1 MSQVSDLHEKWS
13 RDPDYLEAYDELG
26 PEFALAR
33 SLIEARAGAGLTQAQ
48 LAARMETTQSVVA
61 RLESGRAHPSTRTL
75 QKVARS
81 TGTMLRISFEPNVA
95 S

>member
-1 MSQVSDLHEKWS
+1 MSQIRELHEKWGGT
-13 RDPDYLEAYDELG
+13 PGYLRAYDELG

-33 SLIEARAGAGLTQAQ
+33 SLIEARVAAGLTQAQ
-48 LAARMETTQSVVA
+48 LAERMETTQSVVA

-75 QKVARS
+75 QKIARS
-81 TGTMLRISFEPNVA
+81 TGTELRISFEPQVG